1 MPDLVPFID
10 LDAQRRRLGRVLDEA
25 IRRVVSHGAYIL
37 GPEVQE
43 LESRLADF
51 CGVRHAVACGSGTDA
66 LALILMA
73 KGVKPGDAVFCP
85 AFTFAATAEVVAWL
99 GAVPVFVDVREST
112 FNLDAGSL
120 ESAVEAARSRGLR
133 PAGVIAVDLFGQP
146 ADYDSI
152 LPVAAR
158 EGLWLLCD
166 AAQSFGATYRGSKVG
181 SIGVATATSFY
192 PSKPLGC
199 YGDGGAVLT
208 NDDELA
214 DRARSLRSHGQGSD
228 RYDHVR
234 VGLCSRLDTI
244 QAAILIEKLKIFPD
258 EIEARNELARRYG
271 DALRDVAIVPE
282 VIRGAVSVWAQYTL
296 RKPGLDRGAFQSSLR
311 DAGVPTAVHYAKPLH
326 RQRAYETCPT
336 APGGLPATERLSR
349 EVVSLPMHP
358 YLSAE
363 AQQQV
368 VRAVRSALRAA

>member
-10 LDAQRRRLGRVLDEA
+10 LDAQRRRLGRALDEA